1 MVRKMDYSIS
11 RVLKKEKVMND
22 WNDIRTEEKD
32 KGSCKP
38 THEEEKLIRSLP
50 NRNKNRESL
59 FFEEITKNI
68 WKRNQISEIDSKNL
82 STIERKLSFFSNFV
96 ENLPNYWLYWNTK

>member
-1 MVRKMDYSIS
+1 
-11 RVLKKEKVMND
+11 MNY

-38 THEEEKLIRSLP
+38 THEEEELMRSLP

-68 WKRNQISEIDSKNL
+68 
-82 STIERKLSFFSNFV
+82 
-96 ENLPNYWLYWNTK
+96 